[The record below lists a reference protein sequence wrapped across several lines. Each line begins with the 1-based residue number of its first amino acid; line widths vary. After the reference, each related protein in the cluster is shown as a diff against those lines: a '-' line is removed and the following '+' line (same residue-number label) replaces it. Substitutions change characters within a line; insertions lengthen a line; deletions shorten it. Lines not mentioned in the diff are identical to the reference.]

1 MRSLVESV
9 AGTLDYGPHI
19 IGIARAHVCS
29 PGASGSKQLG
39 DGTVALDAARVGR
52 DAGKIA
58 DEVIAHL
65 SGLLGAEVKVTLE
78 IAASVPDGAPDNVVR
93 IVTENGR
100 TLKFSS
106 QGFDR
111 DLM

>member
-1 MRSLVESV
+1 M
-9 AGTLDYGPHI
+9 
-19 IGIARAHVCS
+19 VCS

-78 IAASVPDGAPDNVVR
+78 IAASVPDGAPV
-93 IVTENGR
+93 
-100 TLKFSS
+100 LKTRPNHPLDSTK
-106 QGFDR
+106 R
-111 DLM
+111 LN